1 MKKLMTLL
9 FIGFVTFSINGQEQ
23 TVTETKV
30 DPNAP
35 VMEFE
40 TEVID
45 YGKIEQNADGVRV
58 FKFKNTG
65 KSPLIISRIQSSC
78 GCTVPK
84 KPEDPI
90 MPGKDGEIE
99 VKYAGFIQRQLA
111 EVERFK
117 NLEKIKV
124 PPDLDYAS
132 IASLS
137 REIREKLAVFKPLNL
152 GQASRISGVTPVA
165 ISILMIYLRKFA
177 RP

>member
-65 KSPLIISRIQSSC
+65 TSPLIISRIQSSC

-99 VKYAGFIQRQLA
+99 VKYATNRIGGFNKTITIFSNATEPSKR
-111 EVERFK
+111 VR
-117 NLEKIKV
+117 IKGIV
-124 PPDLDYAS
+124 LKPES
-132 IASLS
+132 
-137 REIREKLAVFKPLNL
+137 AVVK
-152 GQASRISGVTPVA
+152 QKSAVSS
-165 ISILMIYLRKFA
+165 K
-177 RP
+177 

>member
-9 FIGFVTFSINGQEQ
+9 FIGFVTFSINAQEQ

-84 KPEDPI
+84 KPKDPI

-99 VKYAGFIQRQLA
+99 VKYATNRLGGFNKTNYSIHPSNKLYS
-111 EVERFK
+111 
-117 NLEKIKV
+117 I
-124 PPDLDYAS
+124 DLN
-132 IASLS
+132 
-137 REIREKLAVFKPLNL
+137 EIDKTQINHLKMF
-152 GQASRISGVTPVA
+152 
-165 ISILMIYLRKFA
+165 
-177 RP
+177 